1 MVDINATDWQV
12 YDSEA
17 LLVSAVTDLI
27 EARLRQAISEKAQF
41 HLVFPGGR
49 SIVPVLQAL
58 SNRTLTWQGVHL
70 YLTDERC
77 VSRGD
82 TERNDRLVD
91 EFLLS
96 SIPAD
101 PPVLHRIPAEL
112 GPDKGA
118 EEFARQLGATPAFD
132 LVLLGLGEDGHT
144 ASLFPDSL
152 DDEPTEVVAVH
163 HSPKPPAGRV
173 SLGYARLVSA
183 RERVVLA
190 MGETKRAVIRR
201 IRAGELFPVV
211 KARPD
216 RWFITADIYA

>member
-1 MVDINATDWQV
+1 MDINTADWQV

-17 LLVSAVTDLI
+17 LLVCAVTDLI
-27 EARLRQAISEKAQF
+27 EARLRQAISEKGEF

-49 SIVPVLQAL
+49 SIVAVLKAL
-58 SNRTLTWQGVHL
+58 SKRTVNWQGVHL

-77 VSRGD
+77 VVRGD
-82 TERNDRLVD
+82 NERNDRLVD

-96 SIPAD
+96 SIVTD

-144 ASLFPDSL
+144 ASLFPNSP
-152 DDEPTEVVAVH
+152 DDQPTEVVAVH
-163 HSPKPPAGRV
+163 HSPKPPAERV
-173 SLGYARLVSA
+173 SLGYARLASA

-190 MGETKRAVIRR
+190 LGKSKRAVIKR
-201 IRAGELFPVV
+201 IRAGEFFPVV
-211 KARPD
+211 KAGPA
-216 RWFITADIYA
+216 RWFITSDIYA

>member
-1 MVDINATDWQV
+1 MNINAADWQV

-27 EARLRQAISEKAQF
+27 EARLRQATSEKGEF

-49 SIVPVLQAL
+49 SIVAVLQAL
-58 SNRTLTWQGVHL
+58 SKRTLSWKGVHL

-77 VSRGD
+77 VARGD
-82 TERNDRLVD
+82 NERNDRLVD
-91 EFLLS
+91 EYLLS
-96 SIPAD
+96 SIVTD

-112 GPDKGA
+112 GPDNGA
-118 EEFARQLGATPAFD
+118 QEFASQLSAAPKFD

-152 DDEPTEVVAVH
+152 GDQPTEVVAVH
-163 HSPKPPAGRV
+163 HSPKPPPERV
-173 SLGYARLVSA
+173 SLGYARLASA

-190 MGETKRAVIRR
+190 LGKTKQAVIKR

-211 KARPD
+211 KAGPD
-216 RWFITADIYA
+216 RWFITSDIYA